1 MSKVAELFG
10 VSDDTIRRWADSGQ
24 LTAIRDAGGRKAVE
38 GVELAAFASRRRT
51 RMKRLMTVGIA
62 AGLALAGC
70 GGAQTEQPA
79 AERVPVTVLAA
90 ASLKGVFTTL
100 KPQFEAANPGA
111 DLQFSFG
118 GSSELATQIING
130 APADVFAS
138 ANEKQMKVVV
148 DAGKVLGTPQPFVT
162 NVLTIVV
169 PTGNPKNIQ
178 SFADLAKPGVTEIV
192 CAPQVPCG
200 AATTMIEQTT
210 KIKLSPA
217 SEEQDVLSVLSKV
230 EAKVADAGLV
240 YVTDAR
246 SAAGKVE
253 EIEFPE
259 AKTAVNTYPIAALN
273 NAPHA
278 QLAQA
283 FVAFIH
289 SPGAQQAFDS
299 AGFGPA

>member
-1 MSKVAELFG
+1 
-10 VSDDTIRRWADSGQ
+10 
-24 LTAIRDAGGRKAVE
+24 
-38 GVELAAFASRRRT
+38 
-51 RMKRLMTVGIA
+51 MKRWVTVGLA

-70 GGAQTEQPA
+70 GGSQTGTAAPA
-79 AERVPVTVLAA
+79 RVPVTVLAA
-90 ASLKGVFTTL
+90 ASLNDVFTRL
-100 KPQFEAANPGA
+100 APQFEAANPGA

-118 GSSELATQIING
+118 GSSDLAQQIVNG

-138 ANEKQMKVVV
+138 ANNTQMKVVA
-148 DAGKVLGTPQPFVT
+148 DAGKVSGTPQPFVT

-169 PTGNPKNIQ
+169 PPGNPKGIH
-178 SFADLAKPGVTEIV
+178 SFADLAKPGVTEVV

-200 AATTMIEQTT
+200 AATTKIEQAT
-210 KIKLSPA
+210 KIQLSPA

-246 SAAGKVE
+246 SAAGKVQ
-253 EIEFPE
+253 EIDFPE
-259 AKTAVNTYPIAALN
+259 AREAVNTYPIAVIT

-278 QLAQA
+278 PLAQA
-283 FVAFIH
+283 FVAFVR
-289 SPGAQQAFDS
+289 SPNAQQQFAA

>member
-1 MSKVAELFG
+1 
-10 VSDDTIRRWADSGQ
+10 
-24 LTAIRDAGGRKAVE
+24 
-38 GVELAAFASRRRT
+38 
-51 RMKRLMTVGIA
+51 MKRVVVGLA
-62 AGLALAGC
+62 AGLALVGC
-70 GGAQTEQPA
+70 GGAQTETPA
-79 AERVPVTVLAA
+79 PARVPVTVLAA
-90 ASLKGVFTTL
+90 ASLKNVFTKL
-100 KPQFEAANPGA
+100 KPQFEAVNPGA

-118 GSSELATQIING
+118 GSSDLAQQIING

-138 ANEKQMKVVV
+138 ANEKQMQMVA
-148 DAGKVLGTPQPFVT
+148 DSGKVAGTAKPFVT

-169 PTGNPKNIQ
+169 PPGNPKSIH
-178 SFADLAKPGVTEIV
+178 SFADLAKPGVTEVV

-200 AATTMIEQTT
+200 TATTKIEQTT

-230 EAKVADAGLV
+230 EAQVADAGLV

-246 SAAGKVE
+246 SAAGKVQE
-253 EIEFPE
+253 VAFPE
-259 AKTAVNTYPIAALN
+259 ARTAVNTYPIAAIS

-283 FVAFIH
+283 FVAFIR
-289 SPGAQQAFDS
+289 SPGAQEEFAA

>member
-1 MSKVAELFG
+1 
-10 VSDDTIRRWADSGQ
+10 
-24 LTAIRDAGGRKAVE
+24 
-38 GVELAAFASRRRT
+38 
-51 RMKRLMTVGIA
+51 MKRVVLVA
-62 AGLALAGC
+62 LVAGLALAGC
-70 GGAQTEQPA
+70 GSGDSAHA
-79 AERVPVTVLAA
+79 AKTPVTVLAA
-90 ASLKGVFTTL
+90 ASLTDVFTKL
-100 KPQFEAANPGA
+100 KPQFEAANPTA

-118 GSSELATQIING
+118 GSSDLAQQIVNG

-138 ANEKQMKVVV
+138 ANNAQMKVIQ
-148 DAGKVLGTPQPFVT
+148 DKGKVAGTAYPFVT

-169 PTGNPKNIQ
+169 PPGNPKNIH

-200 AATTMIEQTT
+200 AATTKIEQTT

-246 SAAGKVE
+246 TAAGKVQE
-253 EIEFPE
+253 VEFPE
-259 AKTAVNTYPIAALN
+259 ARTAVNTYPIAAIN

-278 QLAQA
+278 RLAQA
-283 FVAFIH
+283 FVAFVQ
-289 SPGAQQAFDS
+289 SAGAQQEFAA

>member
-1 MSKVAELFG
+1 
-10 VSDDTIRRWADSGQ
+10 
-24 LTAIRDAGGRKAVE
+24 
-38 GVELAAFASRRRT
+38 
-51 RMKRLMTVGIA
+51 MKRLVIAALA

-70 GGAQTEQPA
+70 SGAGSGASGP
-79 AERVPVTVLAA
+79 ERMPVTVLAA
-90 ASLKGVFTTL
+90 ASLKTVFTKL
-100 KPQFEAANPGA
+100 EPQFEAANPGA

-118 GSSELATQIING
+118 GSSELAQQIVNG

-138 ANEKQMKVVV
+138 ANEAQMKVIQ
-148 DAGKVLGTPQPFVT
+148 DAGKAAGTPQPFVT

-169 PTGNPKNIQ
+169 PPGNPKNIQ
-178 SFADLAKPGVTEIV
+178 SFADLAKPGVTEVV

-200 AATTMIEQTT
+200 AATTKIEKATNIT
-210 KIKLSPA
+210 LSPA

-246 SAAGKVE
+246 TAAGKVQ
-253 EIEFPE
+253 EINFPE
-259 AKTAVNTYPIAALN
+259 AGKAVNTYPIAAIN

-283 FVAFIH
+283 FVAFVLG
-289 SPGAQQAFDS
+289 PDARQQFAE
-299 AGFGPA
+299 AGFGAA